1 MKRKKKRKRKK
12 RKRRKTRRRLP
23 GGQTA
28 FSARA
33 QRERRIAF

>member
-12 RKRRKTRRRLP
+12 RKTRRRLP